1 MQIRKRDN
9 YADKKIVL
17 LLLLLSLKYIRKKT
31 YIGNIAWKHA

>member
-9 YADKKIVL
+9 YPDKKVVL
-17 LLLLLSLKYIRKKT
+17 LLLISLKYIRKKT